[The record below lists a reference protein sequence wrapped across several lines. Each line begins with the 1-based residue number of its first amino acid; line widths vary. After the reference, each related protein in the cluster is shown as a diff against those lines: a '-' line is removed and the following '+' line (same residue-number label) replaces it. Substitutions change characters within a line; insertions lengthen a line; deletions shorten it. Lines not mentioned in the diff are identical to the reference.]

1 MSKISAEQLKERFLL
16 LYREGAP
23 DTVNPYTKIQIENFL
38 DKTGTGLAKSPSAA
52 FPDGLAG
59 TIIPVTG
66 NGLNYSD
73 ISGRLSL
80 ELPTDTLRFVGF
92 ITRDGQKPD
101 NNLDPGDFY
110 IVNVETAV
118 ISVNDWPGID
128 DAVESSITLTETR
141 AGSNY
146 RADTGTIPDLEGY
159 DATNPNGGLKFS
171 GDILGGRL
179 ASVSLTDGGS
189 GYEVDK
195 VVEVLTGLS
204 GGGGSNGLVRIT
216 GVDASGTVTSLEVY
230 APGINFRLG
239 SGELGPLAPK
249 LAEGGSGT
257 GLILT
262 ASVDG
267 YGVPSD
273 VTVVENG
280 YGYQS
285 GDIVTL
291 DGYTNPNE
299 AAEFEITI
307 VGNSDVTVNLGDRVF
322 YKKDG
327 KFVVVPD
334 VVAANSVLELL
345 PNDPNL
351 TYYFSDNPDPNHL
364 ILTIKEARLEN
375 GQYEDGLL
383 SAADKEKLDNI
394 SNNAGQGRVY
404 QLETDI
410 EPNYLDPSDPASD
423 TLPGIYPLDM
433 IEYSMRDKTGNTDY
447 DLETV
452 GYRINLTSAQK
463 KLVDENGDTI
473 SPRNRGI
480 AFIAEPEE
488 INDLIDNTTIG
499 NAVSANTFIN
509 AEDTRE
515 YFTQKKFTTLPTY
528 VDELPTSIGTLS
540 IIGDTEVNPQ
550 GTTVLRA
557 RLEGSDLL
565 PSEITYTWSVSG
577 DTTALAE
584 QVATGN
590 SIYLDFNDN
599 TAGQSV
605 TVNVVVSDNTGTLP
619 DISDSTTVNIVLA
632 PAYIGLIDVVYPPLG
647 YRAKA
652 YEEVEYV
659 INLGGDDTTN
669 DIEFLVEDLD
679 AAAYQIDH
687 TPGEMTTKITFF
699 ESSTI
704 SAEDRNSHLVTIR
717 AYSETAFDTDEV
729 TDDGR
734 KFRSTRVEA
743 IVDVSLVNPTIVQT
757 DATTPT
763 VGGST
768 SYRVSYDGGAD
779 SADALFLFETDKV
792 DQVETN
798 RADIYNMLDGKDDT
812 FINLQAEELEFA
824 LTPPITDFNFKL
836 AAFEIVGDED
846 TTVQVYHDDGVAL
859 SLIKTLDVTTT
870 KQVFTLA
877 DNDTILSE
885 SGYFVLTVSDPVQI
899 SRMIYDGA
907 DVIRYSADTIEADGA
922 NATITF
928 NSPGDTKIMASVN
941 YDDMVQNAELD
952 VTLN

>member
-38 DKTGTGLAKSPSAA
+38 DKTGTGLAKKPSAA

-59 TIIPVTG
+59 TIIPVAG

-73 ISGRLSL
+73 ISGKLSL

-92 ITRDGQKPD
+92 ITYDGQKPD

-110 IVNVETAV
+110 IVNEETVV

-128 DAVESSITLTETR
+128 DAIQPSVTLTETK

-179 ASVSLTDGGS
+179 SSVTLTDGGT

-195 VVEVLTGLS
+195 VVEVLTGAS
-204 GGGGSNGLVRIT
+204 GGGGTNGLVRIT
-216 GVDASGTVTSLEVY
+216 GVDASGVVTSLEVY

-239 SGELGPLAPK
+239 AGGLGTLAPK
-249 LAEGGSGT
+249 VAEGGSGT

-267 YGVPSD
+267 YGVPYD

-291 DGYTNPNE
+291 DGYSNPNE
-299 AAEFEITI
+299 AAEFEVTI
-307 VGNSDVTVNLGDRVF
+307 VGNSNVEVKLGDRVF

-334 VVAANSVLELL
+334 VVAANSILDLQ
-345 PNDPNL
+345 PTDPNL
-351 TYYFSDNPDPNHL
+351 SYYFDNNPDKQHL

-394 SNNAGQGRVY
+394 ANNAGQGRVY
-404 QLETDI
+404 QLETDT

-423 TLPGIYPLDM
+423 VLPGVYPLDM

-447 DLETV
+447 DPDTV

-463 KLVDENGDTI
+463 KLVDENGETI

-515 YFTQKKFTTLPTY
+515 FFTQKKFTTLPTY

-540 IIGDTEVNPQ
+540 IIGNTEVNPLEN
-550 GTTVLRA
+550 TSLRA
-557 RLEGSDLL
+557 RLEGSDLQ
-565 PSEITYTWSVSG
+565 PSEISYSWSVSG
-577 DTTALAE
+577 DTSALVN
-584 QVATGN
+584 QIISDNT
-590 SIYLDFNDN
+590 IYLEFAEN

-605 TVNVVVSDNTGTLP
+605 TVNVVVSDTTGTLP

-632 PAYIGLIDVVYPPLG
+632 PSYIGLIDVVAPAAD

-659 INLGGDDTTN
+659 VTLGGDDNNN
-669 DIEFLVEDLD
+669 DIEFLVNDLD
-679 AAAYQIDH
+679 PSTYQIDH
-687 TPGEMTTKITFF
+687 TSGEMSAKITFF
-699 ESSTI
+699 EASTI
-704 SAEDRNSHLVTIR
+704 SPQDRSAHLVTVR
-717 AYSETAFDTDEV
+717 AYSENAFDTDEV
-729 TDDGR
+729 ADDGR
-734 KFRSTRVEA
+734 KFRSTQVEA
-743 IVDVSLVNPTIVQT
+743 IVDSSIANPVIVQT
-757 DATTPT
+757 DASTPT

-768 SYRVSYDGGAD
+768 AYRVSYDGGAD
-779 SADALFLFETDKV
+779 SDDALFLFETDKKAE
-792 DQVETN
+792 VESN
-798 RADIYNMLDGKDDT
+798 REDVYNMLDGNADT
-812 FINLQAEELEFA
+812 FIRLQFEELEFA
-824 LTPPITDFNFKL
+824 FTPSIVDFNLKL
-836 AAFEIVGDED
+836 ASFEIVGDED
-846 TTVQVYHDDGVAL
+846 TSVLVYYDDGEAL

-870 KQVFTLA
+870 KQVYTLA
-877 DNDTILSE
+877 DNDVIYPE
-885 SGYFVLTVSDPVQI
+885 SGYFVLTVSNPVQI

-907 DVIRYSADTIEADGA
+907 NVIRYSADTIEADGA

-928 NSPGDTKIMASVN
+928 NSPGLTKIMASVT
-941 YDDMVQNAELD
+941 YDDEVQNVDLD
-952 VTLN
+952 VTPN